1 MKLTPPPGMDHAE
14 NLNATD
20 HTNRENENQGQYEKL
35 PVNAANFSNTERLLM
50 RICTLLEMQH
60 RRAAE
65 ECEKTEEDEDMKR
78 DWMLAAA
85 VIDRILFLSFGVL
98 FIAGTLIFFLVFSFS
113 P

>member
-1 MKLTPPPGMDHAE
+1 MDHAE

-20 HTNRENENQGQYEKL
+20 HMDSVNEDRGPSDKL
-35 PVNAANFSNTERLLM
+35 PLNAANFSNTERLLM

-78 DWMLAAA
+78 DWILAAA
-85 VIDRILFLSFGVL
+85 VIDRILFLSFGIL
-98 FIAGTLIFFLVFSFS
+98 IIAGTSIFFLVFSFS

>member
-1 MKLTPPPGMDHAE
+1 MDHAE

-20 HTNRENENQGQYEKL
+20 HMDSVNEDHGPSDKL
-35 PVNAANFSNTERLLM
+35 PLNAANFSNTERLLM

-78 DWMLAAA
+78 DWILAAA
-85 VIDRILFLSFGVL
+85 VIDRILFLSFGIL
-98 FIAGTLIFFLVFSFS
+98 IIAGTSIFFLVFSFS